1 MAKSILRSPTG
12 KSFLVAFLLVSS
24 LYLMW
29 GCAHGLLDVLN
40 KHFQGAFDMT
50 KAESGFVQFST
61 YIAYFL
67 MALPAGFLMRRIGYK
82 KGIIVGLLLFALG
95 ALAFVPAAFLHSPMP
110 FLVALFILACGLC
123 IIETGAHPYITAMGP
138 EEAAAQRINI
148 AAGFNGIGWIIGP
161 IIGGALIFGSDVNDE
176 MALAKPYI
184 LVGVVV
190 LLITL
195 VFALT
200 KLPKI
205 NSEEEEAGLI
215 SGVREKSIWKYRGFV
230 LAVIA
235 QFLYCGAQTGIF
247 SFFINYV
254 TELDPSLTDLQASQL
269 LGFGGMFLFLVG
281 RLSSGFIMRW
291 VKPGKLLQLFGI
303 LAAVCMV
310 LVVASVGKVSLYALY
325 ASFFFMS
332 TMFPTIFALG
342 VQGMSDQQTKKAS
355 SYIVMGVA
363 GGAFFPVLMGLIG
376 SDNMGF
382 GFVLPLVSFL
392 FVTYFGFRQSKVTA
406 KSIQ

>member
-1 MAKSILRSPTG
+1 MKSILKSSTG
-12 KSFLVAFLLVSS
+12 KSFLPAFILVSC

-40 KHFQGAFDMT
+40 KHFQGAFEMT

-67 MALPAGFLMRRIGYK
+67 MALPAGYIMRKAGYK
-82 KGIIVGLLLFALG
+82 RGIVVGLSLFALG
-95 ALAFVPAAFLHSPMP
+95 AFAFIPSAFLHSPAP
-110 FLVALFILACGLC
+110 FLIALFVLACGLC

-138 EEAAAQRINI
+138 EEYGAQRINI
-148 AAGFNGIGWIIGP
+148 AAAFNGIGWIIGP
-161 IIGGALIFGSDVNDE
+161 IIGGALIFGSSPDDE

-184 LVGVVV
+184 LVGIAV
-190 LLITL
+190 LIVT
-195 VFALT
+195 VCFALT

-205 NSEEEEAGLI
+205 ESDSKEEVKTESDTGK
-215 SGVREKSIWKYRGFV
+215 GKSIWMYRGFV

-235 QFLYCGAQTGIF
+235 QFLYVGAQTGIF

-254 TELDPSLTDLQASQL
+254 TELDPSISNLKASQL

-281 RLSSGFIMRW
+281 RLSSSFIMRW
-291 VKPGKLLQLFGI
+291 MKPETLLLVFGL
-303 LAAVCMV
+303 LATVCMV
-310 LVVASVGKVSLYALY
+310 FVVIHAGKVSLYSLY

-342 VQGMSDQQTKKAS
+342 VRGLDPVQVKRAS

-363 GGAFFPVLMGLIG
+363 GGAVFPIAMGAIG
-376 SDNMGF
+376 ATSMALGF
-382 GFVLPLVSFL
+382 ILPMIAFIFIS
-392 FVTYFGFRQSKVTA
+392 YFGFYIIK
-406 KSIQ
+406 K

>member
-1 MAKSILRSPTG
+1 MKSILRSSTG

-40 KHFQGAFDMT
+40 KHFQGAFDMS
-50 KAESGFVQFST
+50 KAASGFVQFST
-61 YIAYFL
+61 YIAYFI
-67 MALPAGFLMRRIGYK
+67 MALPAGMIMSRIGYK
-82 KGIIVGLLLFALG
+82 KGIVVGLLLFAIG
-95 ALAFVPAAFLHSPMP
+95 AFAFIPSAFLHSPVP
-110 FLVALFILACGLC
+110 FLIALFVLSCGLC
-123 IIETGAHPYITAMGP
+123 IIETGAHPYITAMGA
-138 EEAAAQRINI
+138 EESAAQRINI

-161 IIGGALIFGSDVNDE
+161 IIGGALIFGANPEDE

-190 LLITL
+190 LIVTAI
-195 VFALT
+195 FALT
-200 KLPKI
+200 KLPAI
-205 NSEEEEAGLI
+205 EAESPSVAPADAG
-215 SGVREKSIWKYRGFV
+215 SGTTSIWKCRGFV

-254 TELDPSLTDLQASQL
+254 TELDTSLSPLQASFL

-281 RLSSGFIMRW
+281 RLSSSFIMRW
-291 VKPGKLLQLFGI
+291 LKPEKVLIIFGLL
-303 LAAVCMV
+303 ASACMII
-310 LVVASVGKVSLYALY
+310 VVMSVGKVSLYALY

-342 VQGMSDQQTKKAS
+342 VRGLNDAQVKKAS
-355 SYIVMGVA
+355 SYLVMGVA
-363 GGAFFPVLMGLIG
+363 GGAVFPILMGAIG
-376 SDNMGF
+376 SAHIAI
-382 GFVLPLVSFL
+382 GFVLPF
-392 FVTYFGFRQSKVTA
+392 FCFIFIAYFGFYQLKGR
-406 KSIQ
+406 

>member
-1 MAKSILRSPTG
+1 MAMVKSILRSPTG

-82 KGIIVGLLLFALG
+82 KGIIIGLLLFAFG
-95 ALAFVPAAFLHSPMP
+95 ALAFVPAAFLHSPIP
-110 FLVALFILACGLC
+110 FLIALFILACGLC

-138 EEAAAQRINI
+138 EDAAAQRINI

-190 LLITL
+190 LLIAL
-195 VFALT
+195 IFALT
-200 KLPKI
+200 KLPQI
-205 NSEEEEAGLI
+205 SSEDEADSV
-215 SGVREKSIWKYRGFV
+215 SGTGEKSIWKYKGFV

-281 RLSSGFIMRW
+281 RLSSSFIMRW
-291 VKPGKLLQLFGI
+291 IKPGRLLQIFGI
-303 LAAVCMV
+303 LAAIFMI
-310 LVVASVGKVSLYALY
+310 LVILSVGRLSLYSLY

-342 VQGMSDQQTKKAS
+342 VKGMSDMQTKKAS

-363 GGAFFPVLMGLIG
+363 GGAFFPLLMGLIG
-376 SDNMGF
+376 SDNMGL
-382 GFVLPLVSFL
+382 GFIMPLISFL
-392 FVTYFGFRQSKVTA
+392 FVTYFGFRQNKA
-406 KSIQ
+406 KSN

>member
-1 MAKSILRSPTG
+1 MMKSILRSPTG

-40 KHFQGAFDMT
+40 KHFQGVFDMT

-67 MALPAGFLMRRIGYK
+67 MALPAGFLMRKIGYK
-82 KGIIVGLLLFALG
+82 KGIIVGLLLFAFG
-95 ALAFVPAAFLHSPMP
+95 ALAFVPAAFLHSPIP

-138 EEAAAQRINI
+138 EESAAQRINI
-148 AAGFNGIGWIIGP
+148 AAGFNGVGWIIGP
-161 IIGGALIFGSDVNDE
+161 VIGGALIFGADANDD
-176 MALAKPYI
+176 MALAKPYM
-184 LVGVVV
+184 LVSGVV

-200 KLPKI
+200 KLPQITSADKPALAAD
-205 NSEEEEAGLI
+205 S
-215 SGVREKSIWKYRGFV
+215 SHKSIWQYKSFV
-230 LAVIA
+230 FAVAA

-254 TELDPSLTDLQASQL
+254 TELDPSLSDLQASQL

-281 RLSSGFIMRW
+281 RLSSSFIMRW
-291 VKPGKLLQLFGI
+291 IKPDKLLQIFGL
-303 LAAVCMV
+303 LATVCMV
-310 LVVASVGKVSLYALY
+310 LVIASVGKASLYALY

-332 TMFPTIFALG
+332 MMFPTIFALG
-342 VQGMSDQQTKKAS
+342 VEGMNDMQTKKAS

-363 GGAFFPVLMGLIG
+363 GGAVFPVLMGLIG
-376 SDNMGF
+376 KENMGL
-382 GFVLPLVSFL
+382 GFILPLLSFL
-392 FVTYFGFRQSKVTA
+392 FITYFGLRQNKLKTNQ
-406 KSIQ
+406 K

>member
-1 MAKSILRSPTG
+1 MKSILKSPTG
-12 KSFLVAFLLVSS
+12 KSFLAAFILVSC

-40 KHFQGAFDMT
+40 KHFQGAFEMT

-61 YIAYFL
+61 YIAYFI
-67 MALPAGFLMRRIGYK
+67 MALPAGIIMSKVGYK
-82 KGIIVGLLLFALG
+82 KGIVIGLLLFAIG
-95 ALAFVPAAFLHSPMP
+95 AFAFIPSAFLHSPIP
-110 FLVALFILACGLC
+110 FLIALFVLACGLC
-123 IIETGAHPYITAMGP
+123 IIETGAHPYITAMGA
-138 EEAAAQRINI
+138 EEYAAQRINI

-161 IIGGALIFGSDVNDE
+161 IIGGALIFGSNPEDE

-190 LLITL
+190 LIIT
-195 VFALT
+195 VIFALT

-205 NSEEEEAGLI
+205 EADQQASVKEADTKI
-215 SGVREKSIWKYRGFV
+215 VSIWKYKGFI

-254 TELDPSLTDLQASQL
+254 TELDPTLSNLEASQL

-281 RLSSGFIMRW
+281 RLSCSFIMRW
-291 VKPGKLLQLFGI
+291 LKPEKVLILFGL
-303 LAAVCMV
+303 LASACMV
-310 LVVASVGKVSLYALY
+310 LVVMSVGKISLYALY
-325 ASFFFMS
+325 TSFFFMS

-342 VQGMSDQQTKKAS
+342 VKGMNDLQVKKAS
-355 SYIVMGVA
+355 SYLVMGVA
-363 GGAFFPVLMGLIG
+363 GGAVFPILMGTIG
-376 SDNMGF
+376 ATYMALGF
-382 GFVLPLVSFL
+382 ILPLLSFL
-392 FVTYFGFRQSKVTA
+392 FISYFGFH
-406 KSIQ
+406 KSRKLV